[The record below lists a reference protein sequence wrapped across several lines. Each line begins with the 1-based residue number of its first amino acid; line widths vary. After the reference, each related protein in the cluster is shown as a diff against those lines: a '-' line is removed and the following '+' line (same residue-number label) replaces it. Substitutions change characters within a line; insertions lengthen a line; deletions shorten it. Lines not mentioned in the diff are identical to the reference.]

1 MVLNAAAFSVLHRGF
16 PLLLSEPAT
25 DLRHHRLE
33 VIDTAAAPVPL
44 STSSVIGTAYARD
57 ARPKTPKLSRGA
69 D

>member
-33 VIDTAAAPVPL
+33 VIDTAAGAR
-44 STSSVIGTAYARD
+44 SSEH
-57 ARPKTPKLSRGA
+57 
-69 D
+69 